1 MSDETTES
9 AGGPRRVAVVTGG
22 GSGIGAALCRRLSA
36 DGYAVAV
43 ADRNLSAA
51 EAVAGGLPGAAPF
64 GVDVTA
70 EDEVAALVGGVE
82 HTLGPIA
89 LYCSN
94 AGIITSEGLGDDE
107 GWAAGWAVHVM
118 AHVYAAR
125 VVLPAM
131 AERGRGAMV
140 LTASAAGLL
149 TMMGSAPYAVT
160 KHGTVALAEWLAIQ
174 WGDRGVHVACLCPQG
189 VRTPMLGDPDG
200 GSDAASEVAASGNVL
215 EPDDVAAV
223 VSGALERREFLIL
236 PHPEVRRYEA
246 ARAADRDRW
255 LAGMRRLRHGVYGD
269 GGTPPAPATPR

>member
-1 MSDETTES
+1 MSDPMPDATTDR
-9 AGGPRRVAVVTGG
+9 PVAVVTGG
-22 GSGIGAALCRRLSA
+22 GSGIGAALCRRFAA

-43 ADRNLSAA
+43 ADRNLAAA
-51 EAVAGGLPGAAPF
+51 EGVAAALAGAAPF
-64 GVDVTA
+64 GVDVGA

-82 HTLGPIA
+82 HTLGPIE

-94 AGIITSEGLGDDE
+94 AGVITSAGLGDDG

-149 TMMGSAPYAVT
+149 TMMGSAPYTVT
-160 KHGTVALAEWLAIQ
+160 KHGTVALAEWLAIH
-174 WGDRGVHVACLCPQG
+174 WGDRGVHIACLCPQG
-189 VRTPMLGDPDG
+189 VRTPMLGDPD
-200 GSDAASEVAASGNVL
+200 AASEVAASGEVL
-215 EPDDVAAV
+215 DPDEVARV
-223 VSGALERREFLIL
+223 VAGALDRREFLIL

-255 LAGMRRLRHGVYGD
+255 LAGMRRLRQGVYGD
-269 GGTPPAPATPR
+269 GGDPAPAGPR